1 MRLNIS
7 CMRSCLLITE
17 KSPEEISFQDI
28 IDMSEF
34 TGEDVL
40 YSIQQLKKRGFVGL
54 ANSLRGYQD
63 LDGKIVS
70 HITPEGHEFIEF
82 YRDATKWK
90 MTMERCEIINN
101 YSFTAIKQ
109 IFSDLSG
116 LRD

>member
-7 CMRSCLLITE
+7 CMRSCLLIIE
-17 KSPEEISFQDI
+17 KSPEEVSYQDI

-34 TGEDVL
+34 TAEDVL
-40 YSIQQLKKRGFVGL
+40 YSIKQLKRREFIGV

-63 LDGKIVS
+63 FNGKIVT

-82 YRDATKWK
+82 YRDNNKWK
-90 MTMERCEIINN
+90 MTMDRCEVINN
-101 YSFTAIKQ
+101 YSFHAIKQ
-109 IFSDLSG
+109 IFSDISG